1 MNDRIDINEIQPEAY
16 KAMFGLE
23 KYLGASELEPSL
35 KELIKVRASQI
46 NGCVYCIQMHT
57 EQARKE
63 GETEQ
68 RLYAVSAWKES
79 PLFSDQER
87 AALALTDAVT
97 CIAEGGVSDEI
108 YDAALEALGP
118 TGLAQSIMQ
127 IVTINAW
134 NRIAIAT
141 RMEHV

>member
-1 MNDRIDINEIQPEAY
+1 MTNRIKIDELQPEAY

-23 KYLGASELEPSL
+23 KYLGATELEPSL
-35 KELIKVRASQI
+35 RELIKVRASQI
-46 NGCVYCIQMHT
+46 NGCAFCIQMHT
-57 EQARKE
+57 EQARKH

-79 PLFSDQER
+79 PLFSDEER

-97 CIAEGGVSDEI
+97 RIAEGGVNDEI
-108 YDAALEALGP
+108 YDAALEALGT

-141 RMEHV
+141 RMEHM